1 MPTKKYDLI
10 IIGGGPAAIAA
21 GIYAARAKIKTLM
34 AAKSFGGQ
42 MTRKTV
48 SIENYPGFKSISGSD
63 LLQKFVEHLK
73 EYDLKIVND
82 AVRIINKNGEIFTV
96 KTAKEGG
103 FDAPAVIVASGA
115 DPRPLEVP
123 GEKEFIGRGVS
134 YCTACD
140 APIFAEKIVAV
151 IGGGNSGFE
160 AALTLTKYAKKIYI
174 LEYAPEV
181 KAEKKNI
188 ILAEKS
194 RKIKIITSAALK
206 RIDGDKFVSS
216 IEYQDRSTGKAK
228 TLSVQGVF
236 VEIGNVPATGF
247 VRDLVEFNENDEIKI
262 DPLTCATKTA
272 GLFAAGDVTDVKYKQ
287 IIIAAGEGVK
297 AMLSVAD
304 YLRK

>member
-21 GIYAARAKIKTLM
+21 GIYAARAKKKTLM

-194 RKIKIITSAALK
+194 RK
-206 RIDGDKFVSS
+206 
-216 IEYQDRSTGKAK
+216 RSKK
-228 TLSVQGVF
+228 
-236 VEIGNVPATGF
+236 
-247 VRDLVEFNENDEIKI
+247 
-262 DPLTCATKTA
+262 
-272 GLFAAGDVTDVKYKQ
+272 
-287 IIIAAGEGVK
+287 
-297 AMLSVAD
+297 
-304 YLRK
+304 